1 MSDVADGEVRT
12 TENKK
17 TTFRN
22 IEQASVR
29 MKIKR
34 FEDISEK
41 IKCVV
46 GNGRCAT
53 HNCKLVRE
61 VVMRRTSQ

>member
-1 MSDVADGEVRT
+1 MSDVAEGEVRT

-22 IEQASVR
+22 REQASVR

-34 FEDISEK
+34 FEDISEN

-46 GNGRCAT
+46 GNDVLHIIANLC
-53 HNCKLVRE
+53 VRW
-61 VVMRRTSQ
+61 